1 MNCSYYQQLIKIEQ
15 DSIESSQRRTRMIL
29 RCGIA
34 VILVAVAT
42 LAVTFGITFIRP
54 ADSGALAPI
63 TNALS
68 PLLALFGCVVASS
81 SALSNKDVPSCRA
94 RIVNYETLRQRCL
107 EINDWPDDKKI
118 EELEKTKRFL
128 IG

>member
-1 MNCSYYQQLIKIEQ
+1 MNCSYYQQLINIEQ
-15 DSIESSQRRTRMIL
+15 DNIESSRRRSKIVL

-42 LAVTFGITFIRP
+42 LAVAFGITFIKP
-54 ADSGALAPI
+54 EDSGALSPI

-107 EINDWPDDKKI
+107 EINDWPDDKKM
-118 EELEKTKRFL
+118 EELEKTKKFL